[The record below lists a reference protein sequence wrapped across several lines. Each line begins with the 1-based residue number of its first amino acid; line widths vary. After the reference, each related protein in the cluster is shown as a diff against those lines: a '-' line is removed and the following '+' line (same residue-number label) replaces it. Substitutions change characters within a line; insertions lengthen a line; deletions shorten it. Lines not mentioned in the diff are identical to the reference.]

1 MNTDAI
7 PSIRF
12 SNPVTR
18 FLGIIGFDSPKKAF
32 IVVLVS
38 NIVTQLAAAFYFDA
52 WGPFILPNGVESEG
66 LSGEP
71 GAWVVFLIAQPVLI
85 GMMVWVSNAGDEL
98 VKQLIDQ
105 KALTISPEAIDILQE
120 LKGKLMSKRLNLSA
134 WIFGFIVQG
143 LMILIELGIVGNSNP
158 TWINVHPSIMIY
170 RTLIAIPVYFSVPIT
185 VYSIWTI
192 LKSLSEIMRLQGVV
206 SIEPFHSDGAGGL
219 APLGKFVANVG
230 YLLFALGFVI
240 AGLFFQSWLFGEVSN
255 YGYLIGAGLALI
267 VYLVC
272 APLLSLVPLFTTH
285 TLMLMYKQNR
295 IDEICAEL
303 NQIFSLATK
312 DIGDTKDD
320 FVVRIRYLTELKGL
334 AEKIPTW
341 PINTASLRKYYSLT
355 LSPFITLFLGVVTS
369 VIIDLIVAR
378 VG

>member
-1 MNTDAI
+1 MNTNSI
-7 PSIRF
+7 PSLRF
-12 SNPVTR
+12 SNPVIR
-18 FLGIIGFDSPKKAF
+18 FLEIIGLDSPKKAF
-32 IVVLVS
+32 VAVLVS

-52 WGPFILPNGVESEG
+52 WGPFTLPNGVESEG

-71 GAWVVFLIAQPVLI
+71 GAWVVALIAQPILI
-85 GMMVWVSNAGDEL
+85 GMMVWLSGAGDEL

-105 KALTISPEAIDILQE
+105 KALTISPEAIDILKE
-120 LKGKLMSKRLNLSA
+120 LKDKLMSRWLNLSA

-143 LMILIELGIVGNSNP
+143 LMLLIELGIVGNSNP
-158 TWINVHPSIMIY
+158 TWINVHPSIVIY
-170 RTLIAIPVYFSVPIT
+170 RTLVAIPVYFSIPIT

-192 LKSLSEIMRLQGVV
+192 LRSLSEIMRLQGGV

-219 APLGKFVANVG
+219 APLGRFVANVG

-240 AGLFFQSWLFGEVSN
+240 AGLLFQSWLVGEASN
-255 YGYLIGAGLALI
+255 YGWLIGALLALV

-272 APLLSLVPLFTTH
+272 APLLSFVPLFTTH
-285 TLMLMYKQNR
+285 TLMLTYKQNR
-295 IDEICAEL
+295 IEEICAEL

-312 DIGDTKDD
+312 DIGDTKEDY
-320 FVVRIRYLTELKGL
+320 VTRIRYLTELKGL
-334 AEKIPTW
+334 AEEIPTW

-355 LSPFITLFLGVVTS
+355 LSPFISLFIGVVS
-369 VIIDLIVAR
+369 SMVIDLIIDS